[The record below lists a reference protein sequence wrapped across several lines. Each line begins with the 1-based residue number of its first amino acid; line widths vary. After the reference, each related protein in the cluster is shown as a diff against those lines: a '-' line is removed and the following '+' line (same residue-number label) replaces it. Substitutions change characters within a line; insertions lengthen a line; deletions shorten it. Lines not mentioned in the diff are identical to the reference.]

1 MSRTRK
7 NHPASF
13 KAKVALS
20 ALRED
25 APISELALKFGV
37 HATVIHRWKREAL
50 TAMEAG
56 FSGKLEKNHTD
67 QEAHIHELHATIGRL
82 SVERDF
88 LVDAS
93 NRLGLGGAKKW

>member
-13 KAKVALS
+13 KTKVALS

-25 APISELALKFGV
+25 APISELALKYGV
-37 HATVIHRWKREAL
+37 HATVIHRWKREAQVS
-50 TAMEAG
+50 MEVG
-56 FSGKLEKNHTD
+56 FSGKLEKSHTD
-67 QEAHIHELHATIGRL
+67 QEAHIHELHAKIGQL

-88 LVDAS
+88 LVNAS
-93 NRLGLGGAKKW
+93 TRLGLGGVKQ